1 MGFPDC
7 AVVRSGDQYIMGA
20 AVKQTLMLITQ
31 GFCRPARRVAPRD
44 SSTAIQRAPSANP
57 TGKSTMTARSIVFV
71 AALVC
76 LLSSLIG
83 KATAEEQTPEQRR
96 MLVEGAHLW
105 SIYCNQCHNARPG
118 SQFSPAQWD
127 AITMHM
133 KTLSNMPAKDMR
145 AIKEFLKLH

>member
-1 MGFPDC
+1 MGYPQ
-7 AVVRSGDQYIMGA
+7 VVL
-20 AVKQTLMLITQ
+20 KQSYL
-31 GFCRPARRVAPRD
+31 G
-44 SSTAIQRAPSANP
+44 
-57 TGKSTMTARSIVFV
+57 SILFV
-71 AALVC
+71 AALAFFAG
-76 LLSSLIG
+76 SFIG
-83 KATAEEQTPEQRR
+83 KATADEQTPEQRR

>member
-1 MGFPDC
+1 MNLPKLF
-7 AVVRSGDQYIMGA
+7 A
-20 AVKQTLMLITQ
+20 ATII
-31 GFCRPARRVAPRD
+31 A
-44 SSTAIQRAPSANP
+44 TAINMLRNVTHGFSAD
-57 TGKSTMTARSIVFV
+57 TQS
-71 AALVC
+71 
-76 LLSSLIG
+76 
-83 KATAEEQTPEQRR
+83 PEQRR
-96 MLVEGAHLW
+96 MLIEGAHLW

>member
-1 MGFPDC
+1 MEIRSLLTAVFAAL
-7 AVVRSGDQYIMGA
+7 AVVLTGI
-20 AVKQTLMLITQ
+20 I
-31 GFCRPARRVAPRD
+31 
-44 SSTAIQRAPSANP
+44 PSA
-57 TGKSTMTARSIVFV
+57 
-71 AALVC
+71 AA
-76 LLSSLIG
+76 
-83 KATAEEQTPEQRR
+83 AEQTPEQRQQ
-96 MLVEGAHLW
+96 LIEGAHLW